1 VKHIYL
7 IFIFFSLIC
16 YSQNNEEN
24 PDHKLTFGPTIG
36 ANISIIPKFLDGVKE
51 NNPRL
56 GLNIGGV
63 LRYQAASKIFIQTEV
78 TYSQQ
83 GTNNVFDIEVE
94 FFDQPQKLQFNGDFK
109 VDYIRV
115 PVVLRK
121 NFWNNFYL
129 GAGPYVSFL
138 TKKYVNLYTDDGAIR
153 VSGDFDEVLEQLQNL
168 GADLNLKANDVDYG
182 ALLDFG
188 YTLDF
193 GITINSRYGIGLTN
207 IIENRDENKNITSKN
222 YFIAFGL
229 EYTF

>member
-1 VKHIYL
+1 MKQIHLV
-7 IFIFFSLIC
+7 FIFFSLIC
-16 YSQNNEEN
+16 NSQNNETKLDN
-24 PDHKLTFGPTIG
+24 KLTFGPTIG

-63 LRYQAASKIFIQTEV
+63 LRYQAANKIFIQTELS
-78 TYSQQ
+78 YSQQ
-83 GTNNVFDIEVE
+83 GTNNVFEIEVD
-94 FFDQPQKLQFNGDFK
+94 FFDQPEKLQFNGDFK

-121 NFWNNFYL
+121 NVWNKFYL

-138 TKKYVNLYTDDGAIR
+138 TKKYVNLYTDDNAIK

-168 GADLNLKANDVDYG
+168 GVELNLKANNVDYG

-188 YTLDF
+188 YILDF
-193 GITINSRYGIGLTN
+193 GVTLNSRFGIGLTN

-222 YFIAFGL
+222 YFFAFGL

>member
-1 VKHIYL
+1 MKKIYL
-7 IFIFFSLIC
+7 IFIFFSLVS
-16 YSQNNEEN
+16 YSQESEKIIDNR
-24 PDHKLTFGPTIG
+24 LVFGPTVG
-36 ANISIIPKFLDGVKE
+36 ANLSIIPKFLDGVKE

-63 LRYQAASKIFIQTEV
+63 LRYQAAHKIFIQTEV

-83 GTNNVFDIEVE
+83 GTNNVFEIEVD
-94 FFDQPQKLQFNGDFK
+94 FFGQPQMLEFNGDFK

-121 NFWNNFYL
+121 NIWNNLYV

-138 TKKYVNLYTDDGAIR
+138 TKKYVSLYTDDGAIK
-153 VSGDFDEVLEQLQNL
+153 VSGDFDEVQEQLQNL
-168 GADLNLKANDVDYG
+168 GVELNFKANDVDYG

-188 YTLDF
+188 YNLDI
-193 GITINSRYGIGLTN
+193 GLTINSRFGIGLTN

>member
-1 VKHIYL
+1 VKQIYL

-16 YSQNNEEN
+16 YSQNNEEKL
-24 PDHKLTFGPTIG
+24 DHKLTFGPTIG
-36 ANISIIPKFLDGVKE
+36 ANLSIIPKFLDGVKE

-63 LRYQAASKIFIQTEV
+63 LRYQAANTIFIQTEV

-83 GTNNVFDIEVE
+83 GTNNVFDIEVDL
-94 FFDQPQKLQFNGDFK
+94 FDQPQKLQFNGDFK

-121 NFWNNFYL
+121 NLWNKFYL

-138 TKKYVNLYTDDGAIR
+138 TKKYVNLFTDDGAIR
-153 VSGDFDEVLEQLQNL
+153 VSGDFDEVMEKLQEL
-168 GADLNLKANDVDYG
+168 GVELNLKANNIDYG

-188 YTLDF
+188 YNLDF
-193 GITINSRYGIGLTN
+193 GVTLNSRFGIGLTN
-207 IIENRDENKNITSKN
+207 IIENLDENQNITSKN
-222 YFIAFGL
+222 YFFAFGL